1 LSFVNAGCCCTAMI
15 TRSRPTRWYILS
27 LPANTDA
34 SKSTP
39 KGPLQRDVLS
49 DATLKNC
56 EGAGS
61 VGLNVVSLDLC
72 TNILS
77 TQRRDLGH
85 LLCSLCSQSQDG
97 CRHQSFYLL
106 SRTSL
111 VVPHANESRDGQD
124 RRAWQGYCQ
133 DLPNAQGRG
142 EHLSGAAKD
151 CLSRGFDS
159 CVDSCG
165 DVGML
170 WLLK

>member
-1 LSFVNAGCCCTAMI
+1 MI
-15 TRSRPTRWYILS
+15 TRSRPARWYILS

-39 KGPLQRDVLS
+39 KGLLHRDLLS
-49 DATLKNC
+49 DATLENC

-72 TNILS
+72 TSNLCLS
-77 TQRRDLGH
+77 TQRRDLGR

-111 VVPHANESRDGQD
+111 VVPHANESRDSQD

-133 DLPNAQGRG
+133 NLPNGQKRG

-159 CVDSCG
+159 CADSCG

-170 WLLK
+170 